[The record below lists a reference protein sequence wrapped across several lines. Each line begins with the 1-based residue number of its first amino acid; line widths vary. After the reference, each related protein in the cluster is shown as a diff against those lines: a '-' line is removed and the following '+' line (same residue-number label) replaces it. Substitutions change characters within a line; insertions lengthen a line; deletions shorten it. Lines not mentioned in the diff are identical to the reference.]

1 MARDFEIWMWF
12 VWKASQTEKIQPKSC
27 FPLPF
32 PSIFNEKKKTTAILE
47 WSSKHIDVCLANGRC
62 DSWRVNFR
70 SKWSPNSSI
79 YFSSCIITFLKQRT
93 TQIKLVCDHV
103 DLQHERYA
111 LCVMFSIQARINYYF
126 HSSHSYEGEK

>member
-1 MARDFEIWMWF
+1 MYAWQMACVIVKELISGQNDL
-12 VWKASQTEKIQPKSC
+12 QTVQFI
-27 FPLPF
+27 FP
-32 PSIFNEKKKTTAILE
+32 A
-47 WSSKHIDVCLANGRC
+47 A
-62 DSWRVNFR
+62 
-70 SKWSPNSSI
+70 
-79 YFSSCIITFLKQRT
+79 FLKQRT